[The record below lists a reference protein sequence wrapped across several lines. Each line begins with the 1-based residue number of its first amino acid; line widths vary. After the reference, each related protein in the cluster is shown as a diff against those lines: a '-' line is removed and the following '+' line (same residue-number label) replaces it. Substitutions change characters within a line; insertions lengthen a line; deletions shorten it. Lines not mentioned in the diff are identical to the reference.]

1 MPDGRKMPEAASI
14 RNQEKEVA
22 YYQRKKSPP
31 IHFHHPL
38 DLYASPETSC
48 IGNEAGEGIRILERE
63 FDPKKKLV
71 NRRSRTSPRY

>member
-1 MPDGRKMPEAASI
+1 MVVKCLKAASI
-14 RNQEKEVA
+14 RT
-22 YYQRKKSPP
+22 KKKRSPITSGRNLP
-31 IHFHHPL
+31 LSISINPL